1 MTEKDILPDVS
12 DFEDVGRDHIR
23 HRVSR
28 SWVKEAFGMCA
39 VAFGLGAY
47 DCVRTFMLNGAP
59 SIGWITLIVFGLS
72 VTSVTFAYRRLGTS
86 STYSEDKRRSLRY
99 RVVLAVVAAA
109 IPIGVGI
116 FGFIAQITRRIG

>member
-1 MTEKDILPDVS
+1 MTEKNILPDVS

-28 SWVKEAFGMCA
+28 SWVKE
-39 VAFGLGAY
+39 AFGLGAY

-86 STYSEDKRRSLRY
+86 STYPEDERRSLRY
-99 RVVLAVVAAA
+99 RVVLAAVAAA

-116 FGFIAQITRRIG
+116 FGFIAQITRRVG